1 MEAILIIITLILLTI
16 LGLILY
22 KIITKK
28 NRHDKDDNTID
39 GLINGSDATI
49 DGKPIAKGN
58 PKSEGKSSRYSKM
71 LSPENAPIKLVQ
83 NKYCDYE
90 DSFTT
95 SVDPN
100 IVGDPNYIDYYSTE
114 CSCGANRPCWK
125 VKIFEN
131 GNFCSKR
138 CDKYHEKI
146 KNYP

>member
-22 KIITKK
+22 KIMKKK
-28 NRHDKDDNTID
+28 NRKDRDD
-39 GLINGSDATI
+39 SALDSMLKDSGATI
-49 DGKPIAKGN
+49 DGKPLGKGKQPDN
-58 PKSEGKSSRYSKM
+58 MNSQLLQKNIP
-71 LSPENAPIKLVQ
+71 LKLVK

-100 IVGDPNYIDYYSTE
+100 IVGDPKYIDYYSTE
-114 CSCGANRPCWK
+114 CSCGTNRPCWK